1 VIGLAAREEANAQ
14 AEAQKH
20 SAAGLPARV
29 VYSSNWSKLTPNY
42 YQVVY
47 GVFANRA
54 DTAALRRELD
64 QRGIKTYVMH
74 SGQRVRP

>member
-1 VIGLAAREEANAQ
+1 
-14 AEAQKH
+14 
-20 SAAGLPARV
+20 V

-54 DTAALRRELD
+54 DTAALRRELN